1 MQENNKYQR
10 LADNRLDNSKGQN
23 MDHRIAESLSSFDT
37 ISLDG
42 LNLKAA
48 MLERLDNKYIVPAA
62 RLLPAFERFSDLFD
76 VLEIEGK
83 RAFTYATD
91 YFDDAEAHAYHD
103 HHQGRRK
110 RCKVRIR
117 NYVDAGFSYLEVKL
131 KDLRGA
137 TQKKRL
143 KMSADARGLS
153 AESLAFID
161 TCHTEMYGAS
171 LGRDLAPVIGMEYER
186 ITLVAKQGG
195 ERMTIDT
202 RLTFSAAD
210 ARRDAAPDVFILETK
225 SARGNGIADKILRSE
240 HLHPTKHCSKYC
252 VGMAALGLVEK
263 HNQFLPALRKLQI
276 MAQPLRMANGLKI
289 AA

>member
-1 MQENNKYQR
+1 
-10 LADNRLDNSKGQN
+10 
-23 MDHRIAESLSSFDT
+23 MDPLIARKLQTFET

-42 LNLKAA
+42 LNAKAA

-62 RLLPAFERFSDLFD
+62 RLLPAFARFADLFD

-91 YFDDAEAHAYHD
+91 YFDDARSGAYHD

-131 KDLRGA
+131 KDKRSV
-137 TQKKRL
+137 TIKKRMKL
-143 KMSADARGLS
+143 DRPTRDLCGHSLS
-153 AESLAFID
+153 FID
-161 TCHTEMYGAS
+161 DCHKEMYGTP
-171 LGRDLAPVIGMEYER
+171 LGRQLSPVIGMEYER
-186 ITLVAKQGG
+186 ITLVAKEGG

-202 RLTFSAAD
+202 RLAFRAANA
-210 ARRDAAPDVFILETK
+210 ARDVAQDMFILETK
-225 SARGNGIADKILRSE
+225 SARGNGIADKILRAE
-240 HLHPTKHCSKYC
+240 HLHPTLHCSKFC
-252 VGMAALGLVEK
+252 VGMAALGLVER
-263 HNQFLPALRKLQI
+263 HNRFLPALRRLDI
-276 MAQPLRMANGLKI
+276 FSQPLRADVPPAI

>member
-1 MQENNKYQR
+1 
-10 LADNRLDNSKGQN
+10 
-23 MDHRIAESLSSFDT
+23 MDHRIAQSLSSFDT

-42 LNLKAA
+42 LNQKAA

-62 RLLPAFERFSDLFD
+62 RLLPAFERFSELFD
-76 VLEIEGK
+76 VLEIDGK
-83 RAFTYATD
+83 RAFTYATE
-91 YFDDAEAHAYHD
+91 YFDDAEAQAYHD

-143 KMSADARGLS
+143 KMAANAQGLS

-161 TCHTEMYGAS
+161 TCHNDMYGTP
-171 LGRDLAPVIGMEYER
+171 LRRDLVPVIDMEYER
-186 ITLVAKQGG
+186 ITLVAKEGG

-202 RLTFSAAD
+202 RMNFSASNAE
-210 ARRDAAPDVFILETK
+210 RDAAPDMFILETK
-225 SARGNGIADKILRSE
+225 SARGNGIADKILRGE

-263 HNQFLPALRKLQI
+263 HNQFLPALRKLKI
-276 MAQPLRMANGLKI
+276 MPQPRRMVEIPRMA
-289 AA
+289 A

>member
-1 MQENNKYQR
+1 
-10 LADNRLDNSKGQN
+10 
-23 MDHRIAESLSSFDT
+23 MDHRIAQSLASFDT

-42 LNLKAA
+42 LNQKAA

-62 RLLPAFERFSDLFD
+62 RLLPAFQAFSGLFD
-76 VLEIEGK
+76 VLEIQGK

-91 YFDDAEAHAYHD
+91 YFDDDEARAYHD

-143 KMSADARGLS
+143 KMAAGARGLC

-161 TCHTEMYGAS
+161 TCHRDMYGTP
-171 LGRDLAPVIGMEYER
+171 LGRQLVPVIGMEYER
-186 ITLVAKQGG
+186 ITLVAREGG

-202 RLTFSAAD
+202 RLSFSAAN
-210 ARRDAAPDVFILETK
+210 AERDAAPDMFVLETK
-225 SARGNGIADKILRSE
+225 SARGNGIADKILRAE
-240 HLHPTKHCSKYC
+240 HLHPTTHCSKYC

-276 MAQPLRMANGLKI
+276 MAQPLRLAEGVR
-289 AA
+289 AAA